1 MKKVDSD
8 LKKIVMETIKTYDV
22 DSELL
27 IGNYDTFSR
36 DDLLKEVSDESEIGK
51 EIMEI
56 QSNFLKDLV
65 SGKIYN
71 LINQ

>member
-1 MKKVDSD
+1 MKKIDSD
-8 LKKIVMETIKTYDV
+8 LKKIVMETIKAYDV

-27 IGNYDTFSR
+27 IGNYGTFSR

-56 QSNFLKDLV
+56 QSNFLRDLV
-65 SGKIYN
+65 NGKIYN
-71 LINQ
+71 LIN